1 MYCLLHSNCDCIGGE
16 KIYFSKLS
24 NQRFFFWGGG
34 IQKAL
39 SSNALPYDVYLMF
52 AFL

>member
-1 MYCLLHSNCDCIGGE
+1 MYGLPHSNCDCIGGQ
-16 KIYFSKLS
+16 KIYSSKLS
-24 NQRFFFWGGG
+24 NQRFGGEK

>member
-24 NQRFFFWGGG
+24 NQRFFGGE

-39 SSNALPYDVYLMF
+39 WSNALPYDVYLMF
-52 AFL
+52 AFF

>member
-24 NQRFFFWGGG
+24 NQRFFFGGG
-34 IQKAL
+34 IQIAL